1 MEVASGLWKTIRLD
15 LVCIRIY
22 QDLKLINM
30 RKSSSMERSLRLD
43 AIKALDNIRD
53 NLNFSILELVILNA
67 QSGAI
72 YFKVW
77 NVMNIIMHN

>member
-1 MEVASGLWKTIRLD
+1 
-15 LVCIRIY
+15 
-22 QDLKLINM
+22 M

-53 NLNFSILELVILNA
+53 NLNFFILELVVLNTHN
-67 QSGAI
+67 QGAI

-77 NVMNIIMHN
+77 NVMNIIMHSIEYESVTKYLTKLKV

>member
-1 MEVASGLWKTIRLD
+1 
-15 LVCIRIY
+15 
-22 QDLKLINM
+22 
-30 RKSSSMERSLRLD
+30 MERSLRLD

-53 NLNFSILELVILNA
+53 NLNFSIFRVSDVKHA

-77 NVMNIIMHN
+77 NVMNIIMHSIEYESSDEIFNKVKSVINNNTVIL